1 MKLRM
6 AENSLFAI
14 LLRKPWWVSALT
26 ALALLAF
33 ARFGVPP
40 AWFFYAAPIALPFVV
55 IACITGWRAMQAPSA
70 SRVAATDQ
78 AVRAM
83 GAAEFGAAL
92 EQAWTREGWQVARID
107 DAGADFA
114 LTQGWRRSIASYR
127 RWKVARTGI
136 EPLRELAAARERR
149 EAHDAIYVAIGE
161 VSDQAVAF
169 ARVNKIRILR
179 ADDLAKLLP
188 PPAGGLLKRF
198 SG

>member
-55 IACITGWRAMQAPSA
+55 IACITGWRALQAPSA

-78 AVRAM
+78 TVRAM

-169 ARVNKIRILR
+169 ARANKIRIVR